1 MKEHSES
8 VFITSV
14 HQAVVEWIQVPN
26 LTPQDIV
33 CTFQVMQSLSANFG
47 AVATIRG
54 VPLIFK
60 LQSMAQEDFIHDIP
74 RQRPVAQVT
83 VMWLD
88 EICKLHNIQD
98 LPAYSQSVKEAKI
111 ENGEWSQKLDE
122 QAVSGKKELPTTLT
136 ALNDEEKFALN
147 AVTHWLDRHV
157 VVADMMKDKTL
168 RSSDDS
174 HGLELESKLYAEWNT
189 INICKFGRAYLM

>member
-1 MKEHSES
+1 
-8 VFITSV
+8 
-14 HQAVVEWIQVPN
+14 
-26 LTPQDIV
+26 
-33 CTFQVMQSLSANFG
+33 MQSLSANFG

-98 LPAYSQSVKEAKI
+98 LPAYSQRVKEAKI
-111 ENGEWSQKLDE
+111 EDGEWSQKLDE
-122 QAVSGKKELPTTLT
+122 QAVSGKKEVPTALT

-147 AVTHWLDRHV
+147 AVTHWLDRHT
-157 VVADMMKDKTL
+157 VVADMMKDKAL
-168 RSSDDS
+168 RGSDDS